1 MPTTDVLPT
10 RTLGRTGEPV
20 TILGIGTG
28 VLGFGRVPD
37 EVALGVMNRAF
48 DLGIR
53 YFDTAHHYASES
65 LVGRAL
71 EGRRDQVWITTK
83 TAKRNY
89 KMAWSDIRQS
99 LRDLRT
105 DHIDLLLMH
114 CVNTV
119 ADLDAIL
126 NSDGSVKAA
135 IEAQQQGLVRHIG
148 LSGHSRPN
156 VLAMALERFPFDAVM
171 PALGAIDAVT
181 TGPDLCLMPVAR
193 RAAAGVIAMKVVG
206 NGYLAPLLESAV
218 LYPLDLGAHVAVV
231 GMKTISDVE
240 QAVAAARNVHPL
252 SQTERSALMALATQA
267 VNNREKIPYWLNDA
281 EVIAAKPGWIG
292 ANHLVEAR

>member
-1 MPTTDVLPT
+1 M
-10 RTLGRTGEPV
+10 

-28 VLGFGRVPD
+28 VLGFGRVTD
-37 EVALGVMNRAF
+37 EFALSVMSRAF
-48 DLGIR
+48 DLGVR
-53 YFDTAHHYASES
+53 YFDTAHHYQSEA

-71 EGRRDQVWITTK
+71 DGRRDDVFLTTK

-89 KMAWSDIRQS
+89 KLAWSDIRQS

-105 DHIDLLLMH
+105 DHVDLLLMH

-126 NSDGSVKAA
+126 NGDGSVKAA
-135 IEAQQQGLVRHIG
+135 LEAQRDGLVRRIG
-148 LSGHSRPN
+148 LSGHSRPS
-156 VLAMALERFPFDAVM
+156 VLAMALERFAFDAVM

-193 RAAAGVIAMKVVG
+193 RAGTGVVAMKVVG
-206 NGYLAPLLESAV
+206 NGYLAPLLESAIS
-218 LYPLDLGAHVAVV
+218 YPLDVGAHVAVV
-231 GMKTISDVE
+231 GMKSISDVE
-240 QAVAAARNVHPL
+240 QAVAAAKKAHPL
-252 SQTERSALMALATQA
+252 SQSERSALMALATQA
-267 VNNREKIPYWLNDA
+267 VNDREKIPYWLNDA

-292 ANHLVEAR
+292 ANYLVEAR